1 MTNTSDADVLEW
13 TIADGVLGWDSAE
26 DFFAPDTPLDHKVA
40 PAPISFKQWGV
51 LICAAL
57 GVLTGVWLISAW
69 DTLSAHLAVRQTITR
84 EMAAELA
91 GDTALLAQ
99 LSTTTERV
107 WLEQRLERTAN
118 NLPAWLPLPGL
129 RPAPQPPQLQTVTFL
144 NPNLAQAEFTRPFS
158 LPDGTTLTFSLPQ
171 FYART
176 ELAEWKRVP
185 TPESYWGEERHLQG
199 QYLALSFYAADAEF
213 AAELLAYV
221 ENVLAQTCGAWEC
234 PAAEPLKV
242 ELGRRY
248 LLSVEIPTLR
258 PDDPLLFALLPP
270 HLTRF
275 PYALLIPSP
284 HEVGYPADEAAR
296 TFLKRA
302 LATQVLFAAADRFAF
317 GKRSGADVGN
327 AFLYALVARRAVQLG
342 LDEAYT
348 MAVTSVPVSDR
359 MTADRWWNF
368 RTGTWRRPD
377 ILRNTVA
384 LVNQWLPPH
393 YSNADVELLRQIG
406 AAQSVEEWLQL
417 GLGLSPSQARAW
429 VEASIQP

>member
-1 MTNTSDADVLEW
+1 MANVFDADVLEW
-13 TIADGVLGWDSAE
+13 TIADGALDWEGTE
-26 DFFAPDTPLDHKVA
+26 EIFAPDAPRENRTA
-40 PAPISFKQWGV
+40 PASISFKQLGL
-51 LICAAL
+51 LICTAL
-57 GVLTGVWLISAW
+57 GVLAGVWLISAW
-69 DTLSAHLAVRQTITR
+69 DTLSARLAVRQVIAR

-91 GDTALLAQ
+91 GNTAMLAQ
-99 LSTTTERV
+99 LSTSTEQV
-107 WLEQRLERTAN
+107 WLEQRLERAAN

-129 RPAPQPPQLQTVTFL
+129 RPAPQPPQFQSVTFL

-158 LPDGTTLTFSLPQ
+158 LPDGTTFTFSLPQ

-185 TPESYWGEERHLQG
+185 TPESYWGEERQLDG
-199 QYLALSFYAADAEF
+199 RYITLSFYAADAEF

-234 PAAEPLKV
+234 PAAEPLQV

-248 LLSVEIPTLR
+248 LLSVEIPALR

-284 HEVGYPADEAAR
+284 HEVGYPADEAAHA
-296 TFLKRA
+296 FLKRA

-342 LDEAYT
+342 LDDART

-393 YSNADVELLRQIG
+393 YSNSDVELLRQIG
-406 AAQSVEEWLQL
+406 AAHSVEEWLRL
-417 GLGLSPSQARAW
+417 GLGLSPLQAQQW
-429 VEASIQP
+429 VETAIQP